1 MNKYFAVILSSVFV
15 LTLASFAH
23 ADFAPADWRYQ
34 KDIRIPTISITG
46 LVELNF
52 DEDVFANTAS
62 GLRDIRIISDE
73 GTEVAYKLVVERS
86 TVERVSRSGR
96 ILDNS
101 FIPGDYSFFVIDLGR
116 EGLFHNQIDIK
127 STSLNFRREVVV
139 EGSNDRTTWAVL
151 NNKAIIYDYTDPAAG
166 LKARNTTARYPES
179 TVRYIRVRII
189 NRDDTPLQITGS
201 SVFLE
206 QKSSARTVLYP
217 VSITEQS
224 LDSDRRASVI
234 LLDLGSS
241 GLPNNSLLLSVSD
254 VNFQRDIA
262 IEGSND
268 RQSWNIVQSR
278 DVIFNLRTPKFTGS
292 KLSVNYRENTYQYLR
307 ISIFN
312 QDNSPL
318 TVNGAT
324 VSGILRKL
332 IFEADPQQA
341 YTLYYGNSGARYPQY
356 DIERYFQYLETD
368 VLPRATLGLQTL
380 NSDFEEILPP
390 VTERFP
396 WLLSVVLAGGVALLG
411 AILVRL
417 FLGIRK
423 RTPQ

>member
-1 MNKYFAVILSSVFV
+1 MNKYFTIILSAVFV
-15 LTLASFAH
+15 LTLVSFAR

-34 KDIRIPTISITG
+34 KDIRIPTISVTE

-52 DEDVFANTAS
+52 DEDVFSNTAS
-62 GLRDIRIISDE
+62 GLRDVRIISDA

-86 TVERVSRSGR
+86 TVERVSHPGR

-101 FIPGDYSFFVIDLGR
+101 FIPGDYSFFVVDLGR

-139 EGSNDRTTWAVL
+139 EASNDRTTWAVL

-166 LKARNTTARYPES
+166 LKARNTTVRYPES

-189 NRDDTPLQITGS
+189 NRDDAPLQITGS

-206 QKSSARTVLYP
+206 QKSSARIVSYP
-217 VSITEQS
+217 VSIIEQS
-224 LDSDRRASVI
+224 LDNERRASVI

-268 RQSWNIVQSR
+268 RQNWNIIESR
-278 DVIFNLRTPKFTGS
+278 DVIFNLQTPKFTGS
-292 KLSVNYRENTYQYLR
+292 KLDVNYRENSYRYLR
-307 ISIFN
+307 VSIFN
-312 QDNSPL
+312 QDNQAL
-318 TVNGAT
+318 TVNGAS

-332 IFEADPQQA
+332 IFEASPQQA
-341 YTLYYGNSGARYPQY
+341 YTLYYGNLSARYPQY

-368 VLPRATLGLQTL
+368 SLPQASLSIQTL
-380 NSDFEEILPP
+380 NLGFEETLPP

-396 WLLSVVLAGGVALLG
+396 WLLSVVLAGGVVMLG
-411 AILVRL
+411 VILVRL
-417 FLGIRK
+417 FMGIRK